1 MDKLKKQLNI
11 IADENEKKKIKKNS
25 KMLKEEWDDYDL
37 KNPYMVVREFIKEKG
52 LKLYGGQALHEHL
65 VLKDGKGLYKKD
77 EFPDYDVFSPDAWD
91 HAKELSKRL
100 FEMGYSYV
108 EAKPSILNDKHHQT
122 YKVSVDFLPMLD
134 LTQAGCP
141 IENQERNKCR
151 TCSIKKKGKCV
162 SVFNEIPA
170 TNVENR
176 NELEV
181 VYKET
186 FDYETKQSKYPKHF
200 FVTTPDWLKTSMYWE
215 LTEPLGDTSRL
226 AKVGTR
232 LAMFEKY
239 FETKFRNV
247 CPIFLKNK
255 EAPIIPTKVQ
265 TVLDYVK
272 TYIEDSKM
280 LVEFGP
286 CTHNYYM
293 DRSEKKIPVIN
304 YQVYSS
310 NDTYTIYNLMKKL
323 EKKFKDTIFKTSE
336 RQFYWKQYIDE
347 EIRIFM
353 KHDNKYHL
361 LINVLLSE
369 KCMPYVKHN
378 NMKHASLDV
387 MLFNYSHR
395 KELPV
400 LYNKVEGSPFDYECL
415 MKDLMETYKKNK
427 KKKTKKFQRYGS
439 KCVGD
444 QLDKRIGLMMD
455 KWSDKKKTLKQTK
468 YYVDTP
474 EDGMI
479 TKVYPIEKGT
489 FRMPFKPSEIQYKNY
504 YYKNKFLMNKTLK
517 NMKKLDAIYSA

>member
-1 MDKLKKQLNI
+1 MDKLKNQLEK
-11 IADENEKKKIKKNS
+11 IADENEKKKIKKETR
-25 KMLKEEWDDYDL
+25 MLKEEWSDYGL
-37 KNPYMVVREFIKEKG
+37 PNPYSVVREFIKEKG

-65 VLKDGKGLYKKD
+65 VRKDNKGLYKKD
-77 EFPDYDVFSPDAWD
+77 EFPDYDVFSPDAWN
-91 HAKELSKRL
+91 HAKELSNRL
-100 FEMGYSYV
+100 YDMGYSYI

-141 IENQERNKCR
+141 IEKHEKNKCR

-170 TNVENR
+170 TNVENS
-176 NELEV
+176 NEKDV

-186 FDYETKQSKYPKHF
+186 FDYKTKKSKYPNKF

-226 AKVGTR
+226 PKVATR
-232 LAMFEKY
+232 LALFEKY
-239 FETKFRNV
+239 FQTQYRDI
-247 CPIFLKNK
+247 CPILRK
-255 EAPIIPTKVQ
+255 EVTPLPDEVEK
-265 TVLDYVK
+265 VLDFIK
-272 TYIEDSKM
+272 TYIENEKI

-286 CTHNYYM
+286 YTHNFYM
-293 DRSEKKIPVIN
+293 DKKEKKIPVIN

-310 NDTYTIYNLMKKL
+310 NDSYTVINLLGKL

-336 RQFYWKQYIDE
+336 RKFYWKQYIDE
-347 EIRIFM
+347 ETRIYM
-353 KHDNKYHL
+353 KHNNKFYL
-361 LINVLLSE
+361 IINVLLSE
-369 KCMPYVKHN
+369 KCMPYVKYN

-400 LYNKVEGSPFDYECL
+400 LYKKIEGFPFDYECL
-415 MKDLMETYKKNK
+415 MKDLMDIYKKNK

-439 KCVGD
+439 KCNGE

-455 KWSDKKKTLKQTK
+455 KWSDKKKTLKNTK
-468 YYVDTP
+468 YFVDTP
-474 EDGMI
+474 NEGFI

-489 FRMPFKPSEIQYKNY
+489 FRLPYKPSEIQYKNY
-504 YYKNKFLMNKTLK
+504 YYKNKFIMNKTLK

>member
-141 IENQERNKCR
+141 IEKQERNKCR

-347 EIRIFM
+347 DIRIF
-353 KHDNKYHL
+353 
-361 LINVLLSE
+361 
-369 KCMPYVKHN
+369 
-378 NMKHASLDV
+378 MKHASLDV